1 MYAATA
7 HRTAPLRAVSSRAP
21 VATHRSRLRAALLR
35 RWREAQRA
43 AAMQVPVGTV
53 KRGRA

>member
-7 HRTAPLRAVSSRAP
+7 HRQAPLRAVSSRAP

-43 AAMQVPVGTV
+43 AAMNVPVGTV